1 MQNLKEI
8 LYMRNKLLENSPLI
22 HSITNPISINQCANV
37 IIALGAKPIMAEH
50 TLEVSNITKKSD
62 ALAINLGNITD
73 ARIKSIEIS
82 SKTAYENNIPFI
94 IDLVGVG
101 ISDLRLNLS
110 KNIINNYKPNVI
122 KGNMSEIKSF
132 LNLKSNPKGV
142 DVGEKDK
149 INLNNL
155 DNSVKIA
162 KNLSNK
168 TNSIVLI
175 TGKYDIISN
184 SDKTYIVKNGS
195 EKLSNIT
202 GSGCM
207 LTNIV
212 SCFLSVSKN
221 IESVL
226 LSTLIIN
233 IAAELSQNAKGP
245 GSFLVEFLDNIYNIS
260 NEDILKYS
268 NFLIYKE

>member
-8 LYMRNKLLENSPLI
+8 LYMRNKLLKNSPLI

-37 IIALGAKPIMAEH
+37 IISLGANPIMAEH
-50 TLEVSNITKKSD
+50 PLEVSNITKKSN

-82 SKTAYENNIPFI
+82 SKTAHKNNIPFI

-132 LNLKSNPKGV
+132 LDLKSSPKGV

-149 INLNNL
+149 INLDNL
-155 DNSVKIA
+155 DNSVEIA

-184 SDKTYIVKNGS
+184 SNKTYIIKNGS

-202 GSGCM
+202 GSGCI

-212 SCFLSVSKN
+212 SCFLSVSKD

-260 NEDILKYS
+260 DEDILKYS